1 MDYIFFAFSALC
13 VSFAVILGFQQAAG
27 RDLQPRLLL
36 ILLAFAAG
44 GAFYYL
50 ETSFA
55 GRSQI
60 FYYIANSLPQ
70 LILAALLVMIFTDQK
85 RN

>member
-13 VSFAVILGFQQAAG
+13 VAFVVILGFQQAAG

-36 ILLAFAAG
+36 ILMAFAAG
-44 GAFYYL
+44 GVFYYL

-85 RN
+85 KA